1 MSSHLIRPV
10 LHAVIALMELVDP
23 GPLGVRSI
31 CDALEKSACSSQG
44 YAADQIKSR
53 SYWAYQIL
61 SPVLP
66 APDPEVIGLGSGDG
80 QILSISQSLAVS
92 IIEIRWWRLCNIEL
106 NGIAHDLAV
115 HGNGLGIIILP
126 VWSECR

>member
-1 MSSHLIRPV
+1 M
-10 LHAVIALMELVDP
+10 
-23 GPLGVRSI
+23 
-31 CDALEKSACSSQG
+31 
-44 YAADQIKSR
+44 
-53 SYWAYQIL
+53 
-61 SPVLP
+61 P